1 MIVND
6 LKPLVCS
13 DEVVLYAEYG
23 KPMSFEFDC
32 CGIYY
37 DENENEMYHTFGDRE
52 VEAIYTDS
60 DKMIIDIS
68 QEVI

>member
-1 MIVND
+1 MILND

-23 KPMSFEFDC
+23 KPMNFEFDC

>member
-1 MIVND
+1 MILND

-13 DEVVLYAEYG
+13 DDVVLYEEYG
-23 KPMSFEFDC
+23 KPMPFEFDC

-52 VEAIYTDS
+52 VEAIYTDG